1 PKFAIV
7 EEITE
12 DVDDVDKW
20 VEVVC
25 ESWFDGEYCLFPPK
39 SKEKYITTYV
49 KTCHQPDSS
58 WVKYPAKLIKTYAS
72 YDEAR
77 QKLNK
82 AVKGDDLCT
91 TDADERKKTRKSRM
105 SKFSREDK
113 NEDDDMAINRSKKT
127 SFKRIRQFPAS
138 GSEDEMAN
146 SPVPPKPPAIAL
158 ANTKLSSQSNLQSQR
173 SCIKR
178 TKSLP
183 SNSKK
188 PTRNEN
194 VRCFPEKQT
203 GLRDTTSKPNDSF
216 KDDSDILS
224 FSDRT
229 HHFSTRYRPVN
240 YGYSVPEFGDEGE
253 FQSMDT
259 DLNQSNS
266 ENPANTRI
274 NHARHGS
281 EKHSLQPNTSSNS
294 IDTIEDD

>member
-1 PKFAIV
+1 
-7 EEITE
+7 
-12 DVDDVDKW
+12 
-20 VEVVC
+20 
-25 ESWFDGEYCLFPPK
+25 
-39 SKEKYITTYV
+39 
-49 KTCHQPDSS
+49 
-58 WVKYPAKLIKTYAS
+58 
-72 YDEAR
+72 
-77 QKLNK
+77 
-82 AVKGDDLCT
+82 
-91 TDADERKKTRKSRM
+91 M

-146 SPVPPKPPAIAL
+146 SSVPPKPPAIAL

-294 IDTIEDD
+294 IDTIEDDGNISINIQLPFSGQAVHFSTRHRPVNYGYSVP